1 MAEWDNLAD
10 DAALSRAVA
19 ALSGNGIDAEV
30 AEDGQRACQHV
41 LSLIPA
47 GAEVMTMRSATL
59 EAIGLYAEIDDSGRY
74 VSVRRR
80 LADPEGVTPEK
91 EKRRLGAAPDWAL
104 GSVHA
109 VTEDGRLFIASA
121 TGSQLP
127 AYASGAGH
135 VIWVVGAQKVVV
147 DAEAAVQRIYEY
159 VLPLEDQRMRRTRG
173 IGSSVN
179 KLLRIDREVKSGRLR
194 LILVKEHLGF

>member
-19 ALSGNGIDAEV
+19 ALSGNGIEAEV
-30 AEDGQRACQHV
+30 AEDGQRACQRV
-41 LSLIPA
+41 LGLIPA

-59 EAIGLYAEIDDSGRY
+59 EAIGLYAEIDDSSRFS
-74 VSVRRR
+74 SVRRR

>member
-80 LADPEGVTPEK
+80 SK
-91 EKRRLGAAPDWAL
+91 
-104 GSVHA
+104 
-109 VTEDGRLFIASA
+109 
-121 TGSQLP
+121 
-127 AYASGAGH
+127 
-135 VIWVVGAQKVVV
+135 
-147 DAEAAVQRIYEY
+147 
-159 VLPLEDQRMRRTRG
+159 
-173 IGSSVN
+173 
-179 KLLRIDREVKSGRLR
+179 
-194 LILVKEHLGF
+194 

>member
-19 ALSGNGIDAEV
+19 ALSGNGIEAEV
-30 AEDGQRACQHV
+30 AEDGQRACQRV
-41 LSLIPA
+41 LGLIPA

-59 EAIGLYAEIDDSGRY
+59 EAIGLYAEIDDSSRFS
-74 VSVRRR
+74 SVRRR

-135 VIWVVGAQKVVV
+135 VIWVVGARKVVV

>member
-59 EAIGLYAEIDDSGRY
+59 EAIGLYAEIDDSSRFS
-74 VSVRRR
+74 SVRRR